1 MPPSTPRPKR
11 ADVRATPAASAK
23 MQTSLEID
31 EVLNTFEAAARSA
44 ERLPSAY
51 SGKLGM
57 DDAYRIQLAMLQRRV
72 AQGARHIG
80 WKVGLTSPAMQQ
92 QQGVFEPCFGYLL
105 ASGQE
110 PSGHSFAFDS
120 LIAPGFENELCLTIG
135 ATLHGASVDYESA
148 RRAVSHVAPALEI
161 VEKRGTFNRDL
172 PLSIADNAQQKAFV
186 TGAAVALDPA
196 VSLAEAA
203 VAVVVDGAEQERA
216 SGAQVLGDPIHSI
229 VWLAKKLAQ
238 FGLSLERGA
247 LVMSGSFTRQYPLQK
262 GQQVSACFTP
272 FGTVSAAFI

>member
-1 MPPSTPRPKR
+1 
-11 ADVRATPAASAK
+11 
-23 MQTSLEID
+23 MQTLSKID
-31 EVLNTFEAAARSA
+31 EVLDTFEAAARST
-44 ERLPSAY
+44 ERLPSTY

-72 AQGARHIG
+72 TQGAQHIG
-80 WKVGLTSPAMQQ
+80 WKVGLTSSAMQQ

-110 PSGHSFAFDS
+110 PSGRSFAFDS

-135 ATLHGASVDYESA
+135 TTLHGSSVNYESA

-186 TGAAVALDPA
+186 TGTAIELDPA
-196 VSLAEAA
+196 VSLAETS
-203 VAVVVDGAEQERA
+203 VAIMVDGVEQERA
-216 SGAQVLGDPIHSI
+216 SGAEVLGDPIHSI
-229 VWLAKKLAQ
+229 VWLAQKLAQ
-238 FGLSLERGA
+238 FGLPLERGA
-247 LVMSGSFTRQYPLQK
+247 KVMSGSFTRQYALQK
-262 GQQVSACFTP
+262 GHRISACFTP
-272 FGTVSAAFI
+272 FGSVSATFV